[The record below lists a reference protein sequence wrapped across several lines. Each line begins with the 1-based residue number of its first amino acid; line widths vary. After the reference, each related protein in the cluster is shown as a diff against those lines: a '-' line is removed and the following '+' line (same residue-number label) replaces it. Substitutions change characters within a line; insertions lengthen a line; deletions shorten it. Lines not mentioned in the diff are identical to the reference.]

1 MRVLIIGAHGQVGR
15 RLVERLAPSRHEVR
29 AMVRD
34 PDQQPALAAAGATET
49 VVADLER
56 DCSQA
61 VRGTNAVV
69 FTAGSGPHTG
79 TDKTE
84 AVDRRGALRII
95 DLAEAAGVDRF
106 LMVSSMRTECPEEAP
121 ERLRPYLDAKR
132 EADERLR
139 NTAMDWTILRP
150 GRLLN
155 ERARGK
161 VSLGE
166 GLPYGEIP
174 RDDVAALLAAL
185 IDAEAASRRTLDAV
199 SGETAVR
206 EAVRRLGVR
215 S

>member
-61 VRGTNAVV
+61 VRGADAVV

-79 TDKTE
+79 ADKTE
-84 AVDRRGALRII
+84 VVDRQGALRII
-95 DLAEAAGVDRF
+95 ELAEAAGVRRF
-106 LMVSSMRTECPEEAP
+106 VMVSAMRTECPEQAP
-121 ERLRPYLDAKR
+121 ERLRPYLAAKR
-132 EADERLR
+132 EADDRLR
-139 NTAMDWTILRP
+139 ATAMDWTILRP

-155 ERARGK
+155 ERARGR
-161 VSLGE
+161 VTLGE

-185 IDAEAASRRTLDAV
+185 LDAGVTSRRTLDAV

-206 EAVRRLGVR
+206 EAVRRLGV

>member
-61 VRGTNAVV
+61 VRGVDAVV
-69 FTAGSGPHTG
+69 FAAGSGPHTG
-79 TDKTE
+79 PEKTE
-84 AVDRRGALRII
+84 AVDRQGALRII
-95 DLAEAAGVDRF
+95 ERAEAAGVRRF
-106 LMVSSMRTECPEEAP
+106 VMVSAMRTECPEQAP

-139 NTAMDWTILRP
+139 ATDMEWTILRP

-155 ERARGK
+155 ERARGR
-161 VSLGE
+161 VNLGE
-166 GLPYGEIP
+166 GLSYGEIP

-185 IDAEAASRRTLDAV
+185 LDAQAAYRRTLDAV
-199 SGETAVR
+199 TGETAVR
-206 EAVRRLGVR
+206 EAVRRLGD
-215 S
+215 SA